1 MNIKEDNIE
10 EDNIEEDNSKIEN
23 LSIKLQLGDI
33 IQLDAPSNIDLNE
46 KIYFIK
52 FINTKKLVLV
62 NKDKTITL
70 DISEDGKLLE
80 ESIENILLLNRATS
94 QSFIVQNNLEVNKY
108 ISLYFGD
115 PLPKVVNGLITNI
128 ENDMIEITT
137 IPEKNIIYIDFAYS
151 GIPEELNIEKIIVKE
166 KSSSVTFDSLDEETN
181 KNDQETDT
189 IKESEFIDLENANEY
204 DYDLKTYD
212 KQEKLDEII
221 LDSIDLGEEL
231 EELEHVVNVSE
242 SEKRY
247 SLDKQINDHLDKLIN
262 QYLPEQR
269 NDEVIN
275 NINRE
280 INRFK
285 ELRNIYSNFDVNNNP
300 SIIEATTEFYKPLKE
315 LLMKLNKKI
324 YWILPAISNTKN
336 IIENN
341 YNEDDELQDENI
353 NKQNQNEFL
362 EELDK
367 IIDNWLKNTSKE
379 KVNNYK
385 SYINNLLKIF
395 DNFIINDEEVLSINN
410 QIHVVNDILDDFY
423 SYVVKDKSV
432 SKERFVID
440 VFNEGLNMLESYYY
454 DNKKYY
460 KIKELTENDNI
471 HIISFLTLPLP
482 IFNFSKINFEYTN
495 IYDKVNLNNNFI
507 SYYRILNSKTNIN
520 KYILEEA
527 FLNDFIETHDNI
539 HSNKINE
546 YINNFL
552 IDNTINLS
560 YPEKLNYLMESFIPT
575 TSVMIKIINNYILEN
590 NKANKITNINQK
602 IAKQDIFYNE
612 NIYTINKILYNLQ
625 SLNVNIYNIN
635 KFHYQILAKVLS
647 SNINIYKENYK
658 KNEEIL
664 KKILLII
671 NNNVSDIDNNFNF
684 SLLNNDLKNDIIN
697 YYNLQDFNIL
707 NNNEFY
713 NYCLKIDNAKFLLEA
728 INKNIMDLVVS
739 NLLEN
744 FINASNNGDEELKD
758 ELIKETIASNEKNCE
773 KYILSKKYNNN
784 AEVED
789 DNNKL
794 IFFDSIYD
802 NTYYSIINEFKSE
815 KDTMDD
821 AQFFDFLTNKLI
833 EKMNISKEEALRE
846 SRAIIEEK
854 REVIDNDYALLVDKE
869 NNKNIILIRKN
880 NTWINDEQFKDN
892 FYIDSNKIFCDIN
905 MDCISDDKK
914 CLSNEDML
922 KQNKK
927 KEIDNI
933 LENFKSQ
940 YNLSIEDIKGKI
952 NANYENA
959 IKYLIKII
967 NIKKQ
972 KSFILNNLLLEY
984 DKINEDSVLISPY
997 ENLKNYIIGLKD
1009 FSLKQNYIKKFCL
1022 NYTRESISINDEN
1035 SYWLY
1040 CIKTGVKLIPC
1051 FLLKLANAFI
1061 EKKDFG
1067 LTLDIICADQG
1078 TISDDNNYWVDKHSG
1093 YVIKNIEFNS
1103 EDGYDEQGFKLQTR
1117 DILENEYTIHNDTN
1131 PNSSN
1136 PVVQMVI
1143 NIIKS
1148 ISQMMG
1154 INLLNNHE
1162 FIINNVITIQNS
1174 SIPSKKQYEALV
1186 LKTSKKE
1193 GKAKQMPSYEDTYNS
1208 SLLLLTLT
1216 FILFSIQSN
1225 IPSIV
1230 SKKTFPGCIKSFK
1243 GYPLDGEQD
1252 KTSIIY
1258 ISCIAHKIKSSI
1270 KPWNSILKMSEASIA
1285 KKIESL
1291 LEKYVLTNKEFHI
1304 LLDKKREYLLH
1315 VKSEKIPENVSLNKW
1330 LTFNPPLVDF
1340 TINSNNIQ
1348 PLGDGFKETLLDDF
1362 SKGKKNYIKET
1373 LESKVIYYSNAIIE
1387 IIQTIVKK
1395 NAPLLQNSNDQA
1407 FLENSC
1413 CNTEKNAIIFFNNI
1427 DKNINNYN
1435 ITVKLFNNTIESIN
1449 FLNKSA
1455 IIYHAINNKNI
1466 IPKND
1471 HNFNEEIIYKAF
1483 IYFCNF
1489 NNNIPINDEL
1499 LSLCMDK
1506 PEEFDSNK
1514 SINENIEIL
1523 KQQGKI
1529 YNLSSLTEL
1538 LNIINKENIIKLNN
1552 NYPII
1557 NNLDYLRDL
1566 VENYLENYD
1575 DKKNSDKLFFD
1586 KLFTLLDTFDIKNDD
1601 NDNLRILN
1609 NHMGKLNILMKEE
1622 IIEFMKKQTYLSKQ
1636 NYNIFVKNLDIQVDI
1651 NNTLFYYN
1659 YLINLVYIFP
1669 NIIKNNNI
1677 NYNAI
1682 PKHWNLSEIHNA
1694 DIVNIIK
1701 KYYNTLNNFSTV
1713 PELEIVFKIIQNKST
1728 IFLNLIKHIFYI
1740 KPIIVGNTKENINSI
1755 FNENFI
1761 KLLYNYILYTLIN
1774 DIINIEKDYYFNLE
1788 IANYSEFDYN
1798 LMIQKIVEYLM
1809 EFLNIMNNHNEL
1821 LNNNYKKV
1829 KEKISYT
1836 KEKEKDLITEYLKD
1850 LTDEERE
1857 IENIFKN
1864 NKLEKWSK
1872 GLQKGVT
1879 QYVKENYDEE
1889 RSELEK
1895 QALKEKKLQQN
1906 NNVTDM
1912 NKEIYNL
1919 DIENEEAINDEI
1931 EKEEYDMGNI
1941 PDDDDFDSDYDY
1953 D

>member
-1 MNIKEDNIE
+1 MSIKKENIIEDN
-10 EDNIEEDNSKIEN
+10 DKIEN

-33 IQLDAPSNIDLNE
+33 IQLDAPSNMDLNE

-52 FINTKKLVLV
+52 FINSKKIVLV
-62 NKDKTITL
+62 NKDKIITL
-70 DISEDGKLLE
+70 DISETGKLLE
-80 ESIENILLLNRATS
+80 ESIENILLLNRASNPSFTS
-94 QSFIVQNNLEVNKY
+94 QNKLEVNKY

-166 KSSSVTFDSLDEETN
+166 KSSSINFDSFDEEINEETN
-181 KNDQETDT
+181 E
-189 IKESEFIDLENANEY
+189 ESEFIDLENDNEY

-221 LDSIDLGEEL
+221 LDSIDLGPEL
-231 EELEHVVNVSE
+231 EDLEHVVNVSE

-247 SLDKQINDHLDKLIN
+247 SLDKQLNDHLDKLIN
-262 QYLPEQR
+262 QYLPEER

-300 SIIEATTEFYKPLKE
+300 SIIEATSEFYKPLKE
-315 LLMKLNKKI
+315 LLIKLNKKI
-324 YWILPAISNTKN
+324 YWILPVISNTKN
-336 IIENN
+336 IILNN
-341 YNEDDELQDENI
+341 NDDDDIDDELQDENI
-353 NKQNQNEFL
+353 NKKKQSEFV

-385 SYINNLLKIF
+385 NYIENLLKIF
-395 DNFIINDEEVLSINN
+395 DNFIVDNEEVLSVNN
-410 QIHVVNDILDDFY
+410 QIHIVNNLLDDFY
-423 SYVVKDKSV
+423 SYTVKDEIV

-440 VFNEGLNMLESYYY
+440 VFNEGFKMLESYYF

-460 KIKELTENDNI
+460 KMKELTENDNI
-471 HIISFLTLPLP
+471 NIISFLTLPLP

-495 IYDKVNLNNNFI
+495 LYDKVHLNNNFI
-507 SYYRILNSKTNIN
+507 SYYRILNSKTNVN
-520 KYILEEA
+520 KYILEES

-539 HSNKINE
+539 HSDKISQH
-546 YINNFL
+546 INNFL
-552 IDNTINLS
+552 IDNTINLT
-560 YPEKLNYLMESFIPT
+560 YLEKLNHLMESFIPT
-575 TSVMIKIINNYILEN
+575 TSVMIKIINNYILETNKTTIDTQETQEIKNIKN
-590 NKANKITNINQK
+590 N
-602 IAKQDIFYNE
+602 DIFYNK

-625 SLNVNIYNIN
+625 PLNTDIYNIN
-635 KFHYQILAKVLS
+635 KFHYDLLAKILN
-647 SNINIYKENYK
+647 SNINIYKKNYK
-658 KNEEIL
+658 KNEEIF
-664 KKILLII
+664 KKLILFV
-671 NNNVSDIDNNFNF
+671 NNSVTSNTNTNTFDFT
-684 SLLNNDLKNDIIN
+684 LLNSDLKNDVYN
-697 YYNLQDFNIL
+697 YYKLQDYNIL

-728 INKNIMDLVVS
+728 INKNIVDLIVS

-744 FINASNNGDEELKD
+744 FINASNKGDKELKD
-758 ELIKETIASNEKNCE
+758 ELIKENIASNEKNCE
-773 KYILSKKYNNN
+773 KYVLSKKYNNN
-784 AEVED
+784 VEVED

-794 IFFDSIYD
+794 IYFDSIYD
-802 NTYYSIINEFKSE
+802 NTFYSIINEFKSE

-821 AQFFDFLTNKLI
+821 AQFFEFLTNKLI

-880 NTWINDEQFKDN
+880 NTWISDEQFKDN

-905 MDCISDDKK
+905 MNCISDDNK
-914 CLSNEDML
+914 CLSNEDMI
-922 KQNKK
+922 KKNKK

-933 LENFKSQ
+933 LDNFKSQ

-952 NANYENA
+952 NSNYKNS
-959 IKYLIKII
+959 INYLNKII
-967 NIKKQ
+967 NIKKH
-972 KSFILNNLLLEY
+972 KIFILNNLLLKY
-984 DKINEDSVLISPY
+984 DNLNEDSILISPY

-1009 FSLKQNYIKKFCL
+1009 FALKQNYIKKFCL

-1035 SYWLY
+1035 PYWLY
-1040 CIKTGVKLIPC
+1040 CIKTSVKLIPS

-1061 EKKDFG
+1061 EKQDYG
-1067 LTLDIICADQG
+1067 EILDIICADQG
-1078 TISDDNNYWVDKHSG
+1078 TISDDNNNWVDKYSG
-1093 YVIKNIEFNS
+1093 YVIKNIEFNT
-1103 EDGYDEQGFKLQTR
+1103 EEGYDEQGFKLQTR

-1131 PNSSN
+1131 PKSSN
-1136 PVVQMVI
+1136 PIVQMII

-1148 ISQMMG
+1148 ISYMMG
-1154 INLLNNHE
+1154 INLVNSHE
-1162 FIINNVITIQNS
+1162 FIINNVISIQNS
-1174 SIPSKKQYEALV
+1174 NIPSKKQYEELV
-1186 LKTSKKE
+1186 LKISKKE
-1193 GKAKQMPSYEDTYNS
+1193 GKAKQMPNYEDTYNS

-1258 ISCIAHKIKSSI
+1258 ISCIANKIKSSI
-1270 KPWNSILKMSEASIA
+1270 KPWNSILKMSESSIA
-1285 KKIESL
+1285 KKIEAL
-1291 LEKYVLTNKEFHI
+1291 IEKYILTNKEFDI

-1315 VKSEKIPENVSLNKW
+1315 VKNEKIPESVSLNKW
-1330 LTFNPPLVDF
+1330 LTFSPPLIDF
-1340 TINSNNIQ
+1340 TINSNNLQ
-1348 PLGDGFKETLLDDF
+1348 SLGDGFKNTLLEDF
-1362 SKGKKNYIKET
+1362 SKGKKNIIKET

-1387 IIQTIVKK
+1387 IIQNIVKK
-1395 NAPLLQNSNDQA
+1395 NSPLLQNSNNQA

-1413 CNTEKNAIIFFNNI
+1413 CNTEKNAILFFYNI

-1435 ITVKLFNNTIESIN
+1435 INVKLFNNTIESIN
-1449 FLNKSA
+1449 ILNKSV
-1455 IIYHAINNKNI
+1455 IIYHPINNKNI

-1483 IYFCNF
+1483 IHFCNF

-1499 LSLCMDK
+1499 RGLCMDK
-1506 PEEFDSNK
+1506 PDDFDTNK
-1514 SINENIEIL
+1514 PINENIEIL

-1529 YNLSSLTEL
+1529 YNLTSLTEL
-1538 LNIINKENIIKLNN
+1538 INIINKENIIKLNN
-1552 NYPII
+1552 NYPIV
-1557 NNLDYLRDL
+1557 NNLEFLRDL
-1566 VENYLENYD
+1566 LENFLDNYD
-1575 DKKNSDKLFFD
+1575 DRKNSDKLFFD
-1586 KLFTLLDTFDIKNDD
+1586 KLFTLLDTFDIRNDD
-1601 NDNLRILN
+1601 NDNLRTLN
-1609 NHMGKLNILMKEE
+1609 NHMGKLNILMKGQ
-1622 IIEFMKKQTYLSKQ
+1622 IIEFIKKQSYLSKQ
-1636 NYNIFVKNLDIQVDI
+1636 NYNSFIKNLDIEVDI

-1659 YLINLVYIFP
+1659 YLINLIYIFP

-1682 PKHWNLSEIHNA
+1682 PKHWNLSEIHNN
-1694 DIVNIIK
+1694 DIANIIR
-1701 KYYNTLNNFSTV
+1701 KYYNTLNNFSTL
-1713 PELEIVFKIIQNKST
+1713 PELEIVFKVIQNKST

-1740 KPIIVGNTKENINSI
+1740 KPIVIGNTKENINSI

-1774 DIINIEKDYYFNLE
+1774 DIINIEKDYFFNLE
-1788 IANYSEFDYN
+1788 IVNYPDFDYN
-1798 LMIQKIVEYLM
+1798 LMIQKLVEYLI
-1809 EFLNIMNNHNEL
+1809 EFLNIMNNHNNL

-1829 KEKISYT
+1829 KEKISYA

-1872 GLQKGVT
+1872 GLQKGLT

-1889 RSELEK
+1889 RNELEK
-1895 QALKEKKLQQN
+1895 QALKEKKLQNN

-1919 DIENEEAINDEI
+1919 DIENEEAMNDEI

-1941 PDDDDFDSDYDY
+1941 PDDDDFDSDYEY
-1953 D
+1953 N